1 MQTDNPVFD
10 GIAKVMTEA
19 AGAADGVR
27 REAETVVK
35 SQVQRLVADMD
46 MVPREEFEA
55 VKEMAANARQE
66 NESLRREIE
75 ELGKRLQALETASDA

>member
-66 NESLRREIE
+66 NESLRLEIE